1 MNIKIFDKGAHVRLF
16 FEMTNGRVGMLMKKW
31 FAIIVLFS
39 FFAYMLWEH
48 MTERQTIA
56 TGIHVGMK
64 APDFSLQ
71 TTDRKTVQLSQLRGK
86 AVIVN
91 FWATWCPPC
100 RAEIPDMQKFYER
113 YHQQVEIVAVNV
125 MVRDSEEKVSQFIK
139 DYHLTFPVVLDVD
152 GHVMKQYDIQPIPTS
167 FIIDRQGIIRK
178 KQIGPMSYEQMVQYA
193 EKWGK

>member
-1 MNIKIFDKGAHVRLF
+1 
-16 FEMTNGRVGMLMKKW
+16 
-31 FAIIVLFS
+31 
-39 FFAYMLWEH
+39 
-48 MTERQTIA
+48 
-56 TGIHVGMK
+56 
-64 APDFSLQ
+64 
-71 TTDRKTVQLSQLRGK
+71 
-86 AVIVN
+86 
-91 FWATWCPPC
+91 
-100 RAEIPDMQKFYER
+100 
-113 YHQQVEIVAVNV
+113 